1 MYKFKAFHAR
11 VSLLTKLSINSA
23 VTALEEQRAYIK
35 IRTLLGAT
43 PTDIKADLDTV
54 YGSQAAS
61 YITFT
66 RWFLRFKQGRESLED
81 DPLNQDVP
89 CQRSVKMTSLPSN
102 VC

>member
-1 MYKFKAFHAR
+1 MA
-11 VSLLTKLSINSA
+11 LLTNFTINSA
-23 VTALEEQRAYIK
+23 VMAFEEQRAYIK

-54 YGSQAAS
+54 YEVKLRHTSRLQDGSCDLS
-61 YITFT
+61 KMT
-66 RWFLRFKQGRESLED
+66 
-81 DPLNQDVP
+81 PVQDVP